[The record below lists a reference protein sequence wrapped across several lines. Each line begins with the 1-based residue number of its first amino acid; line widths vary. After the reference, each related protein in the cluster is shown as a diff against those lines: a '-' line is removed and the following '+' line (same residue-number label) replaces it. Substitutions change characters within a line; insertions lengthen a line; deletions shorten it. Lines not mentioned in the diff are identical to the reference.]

1 MMNFVH
7 ESTSQEDLE
16 LFFGPLDNEEFTRFD
31 DDVRVEHLVIM
42 LGKFKSVT
50 QARKNNW
57 SGDIP
62 KGFKAWKIGKTHFW
76 TFDGRF

>member
-1 MMNFVH
+1 MNFVL
-7 ESTSQEDLE
+7 EGTSKEDLE
-16 LFFGPLDNEEFTRFD
+16 LFFGPLNGEEFSFFQDGDRLENI
-31 DDVRVEHLVIM
+31 VMR
-42 LGKFKSVT
+42 LGKFKSAT